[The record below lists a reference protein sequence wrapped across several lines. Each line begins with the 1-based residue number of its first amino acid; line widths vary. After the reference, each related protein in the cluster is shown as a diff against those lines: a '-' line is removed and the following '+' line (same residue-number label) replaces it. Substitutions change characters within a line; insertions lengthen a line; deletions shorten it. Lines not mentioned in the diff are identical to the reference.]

1 MGVARK
7 NNIDKIS
14 INGNDQETL
23 IKAHLFP

>member
-1 MGVARK
+1 MGEVRK

-14 INGNDQETL
+14 INGNDQETS